1 MKRFSFP
8 LERVRQWRNMQVDV
22 EHSKLRQ
29 LFDEMRRLELAS
41 ERLTA
46 VVAEAEFA
54 IQEAAS
60 TKQTV
65 DGQQLADLDDYRLYS
80 KREEQRLAAQR
91 EQLQGRIAE
100 QRGRLVEAR
109 RNFRL
114 LEKLKQSRL
123 QEWERDYHREMESL
137 ASELHLARWNRK
149 QPEPRHP

>member
-8 LERVRQWRNMQVDV
+8 LERVRQWRNMQVEV

-41 ERLTA
+41 ERLA
-46 VVAEAEFA
+46 AAVAEAEFA
-54 IQEAAS
+54 VQEAAS
-60 TKQTV
+60 TRQAV

-123 QEWERDYHREMESL
+123 EEWERDYHREVESL
-137 ASELHLARWNRK
+137 ASELHLARWNRE
-149 QPEPRHP
+149 QPESRRP